1 MLEKG
6 KINATEFQLLVIVFT
21 IGSSVL
27 TSPSQVT
34 KIVKQD
40 AWITSALTVLISL
53 FFIYLYNK
61 IAELYPSMTF
71 IECLEKVF
79 GKWLGKIAAL
89 IFLFYLYY
97 LTAGV
102 LREIGNFFTTQILVE
117 TPIEMIMIL
126 FLLTVLFGVRL
137 GLEVIVRTALIFYPW
152 IIFLLLMLFLFIIP
166 EIKLENIQ
174 PMFEA
179 GLKPIIKATYNNLS
193 LPYIQL
199 IIFLMVAPYV
209 NEKKQMKKAFYKGTL
224 FGGLAITLTILF
236 SILVLGAEN
245 SARQSYP
252 SFVLGKKINIG
263 GFLERIEAIVAII
276 WILTVYFKITI
287 CYYSLSNGL
296 AKVLGLKSHQILMF
310 PLFLLIIS
318 FSIIAHPDMV
328 HFQNFLAK
336 TWPHYS
342 FTICFI
348 LPLLVL
354 IIGKLSKKISAA
366 KSS

>member
-61 IAELYPSMTF
+61 IADLYPSMTF

-117 TPIEMIMIL
+117 TPIEIIMIL
-126 FLLTVLFGVRL
+126 FLLTVLYGVRL

-152 IIFLLLMLFLFIIP
+152 IIFLLLMLFLFLIP
-166 EIKLENIQ
+166 EIKLENVQ
-174 PMFEA
+174 PILEA
-179 GLKPIIKATYNNLS
+179 GLKPFMKATYNNLS
-193 LPYIQL
+193 IPYNQL
-199 IIFLMVAPYV
+199 IILLMVAPYV
-209 NEKKQMKKAFYKGTL
+209 NEKKQMKRAFYKGTL
-224 FGGLAITLTILF
+224 FGGLVITLIILF

-252 SFVLGKKINIG
+252 SFILGKKINIG

-276 WILTVYFKITI
+276 WILTVYFKISI

-296 AKVLGLKSHQILMF
+296 ANVLGLKSHQILMF

-328 HFQNFLAK
+328 HFQHFLAK

-342 FTICFI
+342 FTICLF
-348 LPLLVL
+348 LPLLVV